1 MGAIWCSAYASVAQ
15 LVEQVTLNHRVL
27 GSSPSRGNILDV
39 NGRLSLKGRRAFYG
53 EGEEQPRLGSGRVLG
68 SSPSRGNILD
78 KKDGLFLK
86 GMGEFYGEGEE
97 QPRLGSGRVLGWS
110 PSRGNIL

>member
-1 MGAIWCSAYASVAQ
+1 MGGAIGSWSYASVAQ

-39 NGRLSLKGRRAFYG
+39 KDRLSLKGRGAFYG

-68 SSPSRGNILD
+68 SSPSRGT
-78 KKDGLFLK
+78 
-86 GMGEFYGEGEE
+86 
-97 QPRLGSGRVLGWS
+97 VL
-110 PSRGNIL
+110 

>member
-15 LVEQVTLNHRVL
+15 WVEQVTLNH
-27 GSSPSRGNILDV
+27 
-39 NGRLSLKGRRAFYG
+39 
-53 EGEEQPRLGSGRVLG
+53 RVLG

-97 QPRLGSGRVLGWS
+97 QPRLGSGRVLGSS